1 MMKRGHNGAQYVT
14 LAAAAAILILGF
26 FIATH
31 HVEATCIP
39 SAGCEHALAYY
50 KVQSADSIDTLNL
63 RFQTTLS
70 TLQSYNKNLATNITA
85 GQKLFIP
92 FQCMSCSNG
101 QLQHVFQYSVVTG
114 DTIAGIADTSYESLT
129 TVAAISS
136 ATTGLENSN
145 TIYPNQVL
153 SIPVNCSCGDPS
165 VSLDYGLFTTYVV
178 QSGDQL
184 ASLATN
190 FSVSSDY
197 ISKYNSNVQ
206 VLQPNQIIYIPTRS
220 TTFKILSPNHVCCKL
235 YGFFF
240 FSFSWSI
247 KCCSSPTKGTSL

>member
-1 MMKRGHNGAQYVT
+1 M
-14 LAAAAAILILGF
+14 
-26 FIATH
+26 
-31 HVEATCIP
+31 
-39 SAGCEHALAYY
+39 
-50 KVQSADSIDTLNL
+50 
-63 RFQTTLS
+63 
-70 TLQSYNKNLATNITA
+70 
-85 GQKLFIP
+85 
-92 FQCMSCSNG
+92 
-101 QLQHVFQYSVVTG
+101 
-114 DTIAGIADTSYESLT
+114 
-129 TVAAISS
+129 AAISS

-145 TIYPNQVL
+145 NIYPNQVL

-220 TTFKILSPNHVCCKL
+220 MTFEILSSNHVCCKL
-235 YGFFF
+235 YKFLFIYLF
-240 FSFSWSI
+240 IINIFSHGVLNNFLATL
-247 KCCSSPTKGTSL
+247 KERLCDSLGRGLQTTNLVHKI